1 MLIERLIVRKT
12 KPTYEKIR
20 DIKFNLKGLSL
31 IVDNTSNVAKDSG
44 NNVGKTTAIKV
55 IDLCLGANS
64 PKELYFDQDMKSENI
79 EIKNFL
85 KDNKVEAE
93 LILLDPENE
102 KRIRIIRQ
110 LYTRGKRLID
120 GLEYPEKKF
129 ENELKKIIF
138 GLEEV
143 RPTLRQLIPKFIR
156 ANDTTSDNM
165 IKYLHGS
172 TTNDTYDTIYLFLF
186 KILENKL
193 LSKKDTLATDLK
205 ECEKKLKLYEKD
217 DNILSLDSL
226 EQRKVLLESE
236 LNEFNIKRKQ
246 LNYMETYKEELENKR
261 NLMTKINELEQNAQM
276 IEFDINLINK
286 NIENLNNEKSSI
298 DLSQIK
304 NIYNEAKAYIGNM
317 DKTFND
323 VVEFH
328 NTMIQNRIDFIKI
341 QLENKNKE
349 LESIIQN
356 RNTLLEEKKKITVDM
371 LDEGLLE
378 ELNVLN
384 AKIENLNAQIG
395 GVNQSIKILVDA
407 KKEQKEIN
415 DDIKEISS
423 QMDSENIKVKI
434 GKFNA
439 YFSAYCEKLY
449 GEKYY
454 FAYNSDWKQS
464 KGFPVRLNNLSGSV
478 GTGMKK
484 GIIVAFDLAYTMYAN
499 EMEIK
504 SPKFVIHDK
513 LENTHINQLKTIF
526 DLCNDINGQYI
537 IPILRERV
545 DKVDKGLIDK
555 AKVLELSTDNKFFK
569 I

>member
-1 MLIERLIVRKT
+1 
-12 KPTYEKIR
+12 
-20 DIKFNLKGLSL
+20 
-31 IVDNTSNVAKDSG
+31 
-44 NNVGKTTAIKV
+44 
-55 IDLCLGANS
+55 
-64 PKELYFDQDMKSENI
+64 
-79 EIKNFL
+79 
-85 KDNKVEAE
+85 
-93 LILLDPENE
+93 
-102 KRIRIIRQ
+102 
-110 LYTRGKRLID
+110 
-120 GLEYPEKKF
+120 
-129 ENELKKIIF
+129 
-138 GLEEV
+138 
-143 RPTLRQLIPKFIR
+143 
-156 ANDTTSDNM
+156 M

-205 ECEKKLKLYEKD
+205 EGEKKLKLYEKD

-341 QLENKNKE
+341 QLENKNEE

-415 DDIKEISS
+415 GDIKEISS
-423 QMDSENIKVKI
+423 QMDSENIKVK
-434 GKFNA
+434 
-439 YFSAYCEKLY
+439 
-449 GEKYY
+449 
-454 FAYNSDWKQS
+454 
-464 KGFPVRLNNLSGSV
+464 
-478 GTGMKK
+478 
-484 GIIVAFDLAYTMYAN
+484 
-499 EMEIK
+499 
-504 SPKFVIHDK
+504 
-513 LENTHINQLKTIF
+513 
-526 DLCNDINGQYI
+526 
-537 IPILRERV
+537 
-545 DKVDKGLIDK
+545 
-555 AKVLELSTDNKFFK
+555 
-569 I
+569 